1 MNLNA
6 EFDYIVIG
14 AGAAGCAVASRL
26 SQDPSI
32 SVCLLEAGG
41 PDTHP
46 LVHMPAGVAAMVPT
60 SINNWQYQTV
70 PQPGLNGRV
79 GYQPRGKTL
88 GGSSSINAMAYHRG
102 HPEDFNR
109 WAALGNPGWSYQEV
123 LPFFKRA
130 EHNEHFK
137 DELHGQH
144 GPLNVRFHSSPNPF
158 GETFVEAGLQAGYPA
173 CPDQNGANMEGFGRV
188 QVMQKDGQRCSAAK
202 AYLTPNRHR
211 ANLRIETHAHA
222 TRIIFEGKRAVGIEF
237 VQKGVKRSLRA
248 RHELILSSGAFNSPQ
263 LLLLSGVGPAGDL
276 LKLDIPVVHELPGV
290 GQNLVDHI
298 DYVHSYRVKS
308 RKLIGLSL
316 AGIWDMAK
324 AVMGYWRHRTGPLTT
339 NFAEACAFVKT
350 RSPLPQADIEL
361 ALTVAMF
368 ADHGRTLYRGHGL
381 SVHACLLHPKSVGQ
395 LKLASADP
403 MVPPLIDPAFLTH
416 PDDIKTLIE
425 GYRVIE
431 KVMGTKAFKAFN
443 PRSVIETP
451 MTTDAEIEQ
460 VLRNRSDTLY
470 HPVGTCKM
478 GSDDMAVV
486 DARLK
491 VHGLEGLRVV
501 DASIMPTI
509 IGCST
514 TAATIMIGEKA
525 ADFIRQ
531 DREASTV
538 ASSEDNHESITRHH
552 PA

>member
-1 MNLNA
+1 MNQNA
-6 EFDYIVIG
+6 EFDYLVIG
-14 AGAAGCAVASRL
+14 AGAAGCVVASRL
-26 SQDPSI
+26 SEDSDV

-60 SINNWQYQTV
+60 SINNWQFQTV
-70 PQPGLNGRV
+70 PQSGLNGRI

-102 HPEDFNR
+102 HPLDFDR
-109 WAALGNPGWSYQEV
+109 WAELGNPGWRYDEV
-123 LPFFKRA
+123 LPLFKRA
-130 EHNEHFK
+130 EHNEYFK
-137 DELHGQH
+137 DPLHGQD

-158 GETFVEAGLQAGYPA
+158 GETFVEAGIEAGYPA
-173 CPDQNGANMEGFGRV
+173 CPDQNGATMEGFGRV

-211 ANLRIETHAHA
+211 PNLTVETHAHA
-222 TRIIFEGKRAVGIEF
+222 TRILFDGKRAVGVEF
-237 VQKGVKRSLRA
+237 MQNGVTRTLYA
-248 RHELILSSGAFNSPQ
+248 RHELILSSGAFNSPH
-263 LLLLSGVGPAGDL
+263 LLMLSGVGPKDQL
-276 LKLDIPVVHELPGV
+276 LAFDIPVVHELPGV

-308 RKLIGLSL
+308 RQLIGLSL
-316 AGIWDMAK
+316 AGVWDMTK
-324 AVMGYWRHRTGPLTT
+324 AAIRYWRKRSGPLTT

-350 RSPLPQADIEL
+350 APELAQADIEL
-361 ALTVAMF
+361 ALTIAMF

-381 SVHACLLHPKSVGQ
+381 SVHACLLHPKSIGQ
-395 LKLASADP
+395 LTLASADP
-403 MVPPLIDPAFLTH
+403 RVPPLIDPAFLTH
-416 PDDIKTLIE
+416 RDDISTLIK

-431 KVMGTKAFKAFN
+431 KLMATPAFKAFN
-443 PRSVIETP
+443 PQSVIDAP
-451 MTTDAEIEQ
+451 MNTDAEIEQ

-478 GSDDMAVV
+478 GNDAMAVV

-514 TAATIMIGEKA
+514 TAATVMIGEQA
-525 ADFIRQ
+525 AGFIRQ
-531 DREASTV
+531 DRETTLAR
-538 ASSEDNHESITRHH
+538 DRHETHH

>member
-1 MNLNA
+1 
-6 EFDYIVIG
+6 
-14 AGAAGCAVASRL
+14 
-26 SQDPSI
+26 
-32 SVCLLEAGG
+32 
-41 PDTHP
+41 
-46 LVHMPAGVAAMVPT
+46 
-60 SINNWQYQTV
+60 
-70 PQPGLNGRV
+70 
-79 GYQPRGKTL
+79 
-88 GGSSSINAMAYHRG
+88 
-102 HPEDFNR
+102 
-109 WAALGNPGWSYQEV
+109 
-123 LPFFKRA
+123 
-130 EHNEHFK
+130 
-137 DELHGQH
+137 
-144 GPLNVRFHSSPNPF
+144 
-158 GETFVEAGLQAGYPA
+158 
-173 CPDQNGANMEGFGRV
+173 
-188 QVMQKDGQRCSAAK
+188 
-202 AYLTPNRHR
+202 
-211 ANLRIETHAHA
+211 
-222 TRIIFEGKRAVGIEF
+222 
-237 VQKGVKRSLRA
+237 
-248 RHELILSSGAFNSPQ
+248 
-263 LLLLSGVGPAGDL
+263 
-276 LKLDIPVVHELPGV
+276 
-290 GQNLVDHI
+290 
-298 DYVHSYRVKS
+298 
-308 RKLIGLSL
+308 
-316 AGIWDMAK
+316 
-324 AVMGYWRHRTGPLTT
+324 
-339 NFAEACAFVKT
+339 
-350 RSPLPQADIEL
+350 LPQADIEL

>member
-1 MNLNA
+1 
-6 EFDYIVIG
+6 
-14 AGAAGCAVASRL
+14 
-26 SQDPSI
+26 
-32 SVCLLEAGG
+32 
-41 PDTHP
+41 
-46 LVHMPAGVAAMVPT
+46 
-60 SINNWQYQTV
+60 V
-70 PQPGLNGRV
+70 PQPGLNGRI

-102 HPEDFNR
+102 HPEDFDR

-137 DELHGQH
+137 DELHGQN

-158 GETFVEAGLQAGYPA
+158 GETFVEAGMQAGYPA

-202 AYLTPNRHR
+202 AYLTPNRQR
-211 ANLRIETHAHA
+211 SNLRIETHAHA

-237 VQKGVKRSLRA
+237 VQNGVKRSLRA

-263 LLLLSGVGPAGDL
+263 LLLLSGVGPTDDL
-276 LKLDIPVVHELPGV
+276 LKLDIPVVHQLPGV

-308 RKLIGLSL
+308 RQLIGLSL
-316 AGIWDMAK
+316 AGLWDTTK
-324 AVMGYWRHRTGPLTT
+324 ALFSYWRHRTGSLTT

-350 RSPLPQADIEL
+350 SAQLRQADIEL

-403 MVPPLIDPAFLTH
+403 LAPPLIDPAFLTH
-416 PDDIKTLIE
+416 PDDIKTLIQ

-431 KVMGTKAFKAFN
+431 KVMATRAFKAFN
-443 PRSVIETP
+443 PQDVLAAP

-460 VLRNRSDTLY
+460 VLRDRSDTLY

-491 VHGLEGLRVV
+491 VHGLQGLRVV

-514 TAATIMIGEKA
+514 TAATVMIGEKA
-525 ADFIRQ
+525 VDFIRE
-531 DREASTV
+531 DRAASAAV
-538 ASSEDNHESITRHH
+538 SLEDDHASSTRHH